1 MAVYCSFKKTAVFLI
16 CLTAIIVFVIGY
28 YPFCKFKM
36 LESEYDTSAGFREK
50 TLDYI
55 QRAEK
60 YAKLMYLTK
69 GKSFEITG
77 HRGEKITV
85 LLGWNNYVYIKKG
98 NEEKKFAVKKIMD
111 FYAKAPVLKRSGN
124 SYWVDE
130 KTRREFFG
138 TELKNKDDRVYI
150 YEQPDDL
157 PFGNQKYGFVILVDN
172 WTLMSGHI
180 NLFDY

>member
-1 MAVYCSFKKTAVFLI
+1 MNRYCSFKKTAAFLI
-16 CLTAIIVFVIGY
+16 CLTAVIVFIIGY
-28 YPFCKFKM
+28 YPFCKFNM
-36 LESEYDTSAGFREK
+36 LESEYDTSAGFKEK
-50 TLDYI
+50 VLDYV
-55 QRAEK
+55 QRTEK
-60 YAKLMYLTK
+60 YVKRMYLTK
-69 GKSFEITG
+69 GKSFEITC

-85 LLGWNNYVYIKKG
+85 TLGWDNYVYIKKG

-124 SYWVDE
+124 SYYVDE
-130 KTRREFFG
+130 NTRREFFG
-138 TELKNKDDRVYI
+138 TDLKNKNYFVHI

-157 PFGNQKYGFVILVDN
+157 PFGKQKYGFVILAEN